1 MKGGDFMMN
10 ATLRKERI
18 MQNPGHCAP
27 IKEMGKKKEE
37 ERKNV
42 FCTTKRIEY
51 FLAKLSQRF
60 DEVNYLPNRK
70 EDQNERF
77 GG

>member
-1 MKGGDFMMN
+1 MKGGDFMIN
-10 ATLRKERI
+10 ATLRNERI
-18 MQNPGHCAP
+18 MQNPGHSAP
-27 IKEMGKKKEE
+27 VMVT

-51 FLAKLSQRF
+51 FLAILSQHF

>member
-1 MKGGDFMMN
+1 MKGGDFMIN
-10 ATLRKERI
+10 AILRKERI
-18 MQNPGHCAP
+18 MQNPGHPAP
-27 IKEMGKKKEE
+27 VIET

-60 DEVNYLPNRK
+60 DEVKYLPNRK
-70 EDQNERF
+70 EDPGERF

>member
-1 MKGGDFMMN
+1 MMN
-10 ATLRKERI
+10 ATLRNERV
-18 MQNPGHCAP
+18 MQNPGHPAP
-27 IKEMGKKKEE
+27 VIAT

-51 FLAKLSQRF
+51 FLAILSQRF
-60 DEVNYLPNRK
+60 DEVTYLPNRK
-70 EDQNERF
+70 EDSNERF